1 MKLKTKLYIAAAL
14 LLMLLGNFIG
24 RAFTL
29 IAYVA
34 VISLVAYLAWPVIK
48 TFAAKSKAKAKKV

>member
-1 MKLKTKLYIAAAL
+1 MKLKTKLYIVAAL
-14 LLMLLGNFIG
+14 LLMLLGNFVG

-34 VISLVAYLAWPVIK
+34 VIGLVAYLAWPVIK
-48 TFAAKSKAKAKKV
+48 KFAAKSQAKVKGK

>member
-14 LLMLLGNFIG
+14 LLMLLGNFVG

-34 VISLVAYLAWPVIK
+34 VIGLVAYLVWPLIK
-48 TFAAKSKAKAKKV
+48 TYAAKAKAKVKS